1 MRPNDSIIS
10 IDGNRNLPERPIS
23 EIGALLTGEI
33 GTDIELVVKR
43 RISRTDESIETFKLV
58 REETTVVP
66 KTRNV
71 NIEGGGGLFIGAS
84 GPRPP
89 PVIFIPEVLA
99 GMRTGGRRTIMVSP
113 DVGYEDIG
121 EGEIP
126 PGASF
131 KLEVELLQVKT
142 VAS

>member
-1 MRPNDSIIS
+1 VS
-10 IDGNRNLPERPIS
+10 IDIASFFNFMLYF
-23 EIGALLTGEI
+23 
-33 GTDIELVVKR
+33 VVAYNADADGC
-43 RISRTDESIETFKLV
+43 SLFPQ
-58 REETTVVP
+58 ETTVVP

>member
-1 MRPNDSIIS
+1 M
-10 IDGNRNLPERPIS
+10 
-23 EIGALLTGEI
+23 
-33 GTDIELVVKR
+33 
-43 RISRTDESIETFKLV
+43 
-58 REETTVVP
+58 
-66 KTRNV
+66 
-71 NIEGGGGLFIGAS
+71 
-84 GPRPP
+84 
-89 PVIFIPEVLA
+89 IFIPEVLA